1 MPIDEVTAALEVR
14 VLDEHVREIVL
25 TRPEVLNRVD
35 EQLHHELIDALREV
49 SNDPTTRAVVL
60 SSQGPAFSAGGDFEM
75 MRKAHSDSVARR
87 QIIDTG
93 RALATAFFSLPQPI
107 IAAVQGPAIGLGA
120 TLVLSCDAVVAA
132 RSASLAD
139 PHVRMG
145 LVAGDG
151 GCVVW
156 PAAAGMLRARRHLLT
171 GDALSA
177 ETAYTLGLVTDL
189 VDDAAQVPDAAL
201 AIARSIAAAA
211 PLAVQG
217 TKRALNRVTNQRAG
231 EVLDLSFALEEHTLA
246 SPDLMEAIAAF
257 QEKRTPTFRGR

>member
-1 MPIDEVTAALEVR
+1 
-14 VLDEHVREIVL
+14 
-25 TRPEVLNRVD
+25 
-35 EQLHHELIDALREV
+35 
-49 SNDPTTRAVVL
+49 
-60 SSQGPAFSAGGDFEM
+60 
-75 MRKAHSDSVARR
+75 
-87 QIIDTG
+87 
-93 RALATAFFSLPQPI
+93 
-107 IAAVQGPAIGLGA
+107 
-120 TLVLSCDAVVAA
+120 
-132 RSASLAD
+132 
-139 PHVRMG
+139 
-145 LVAGDG
+145 
-151 GCVVW
+151 
-156 PAAAGMLRARRHLLT
+156 MLRARRHLLT

-189 VDDAAQVPDAAL
+189 VDDAAQVRDAAL